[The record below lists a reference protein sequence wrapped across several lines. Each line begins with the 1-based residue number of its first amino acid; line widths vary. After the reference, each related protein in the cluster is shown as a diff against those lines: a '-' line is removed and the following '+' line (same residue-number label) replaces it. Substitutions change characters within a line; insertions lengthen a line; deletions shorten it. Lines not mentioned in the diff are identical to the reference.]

1 MVHKIRRL
9 IEKIASGMAIA
20 LLLMLVVLAF
30 IQVILRNLFSI
41 GLNLVEESMR
51 NGVLWIGFIGAL
63 LTTLRA
69 KHISIDILPR
79 IVQGRSRR
87 VLDWILAIC
96 SSVICLVLGFYSMK
110 FVQLEIE
117 TGAQIGGAIPAWTFE
132 IILPLGFLLLAIA
145 FILSIVR
152 LVALPEE
159 SKSETV
165 SSEAG
170 GTDPFD

>member
-1 MVHKIRRL
+1 MVHRIRRL
-9 IEKIASGMAIA
+9 IEKIAAGMAIA

-30 IQVILRNLFSI
+30 LQVILRNFFSI

-79 IVQGRSRR
+79 IIHGKAKR
-87 VLDWILAIC
+87 VLDWVLALC
-96 SSVICLVLGFYSMK
+96 SSLICLILGFYSAK

-117 TGAQIGGAIPAWTFE
+117 TGAQIGGTIPAWTFE
-132 IILPLGFLLLAIA
+132 IILPLGFLLLAVA
-145 FILSIVR
+145 FILRV
-152 LVALPEE
+152 LDTMPEE
-159 SKSETV
+159 N
-165 SSEAG
+165 
-170 GTDPFD
+170 